1 MSSKWENVKKTVKGT
16 LSNAA
21 ATTRK
26 FTKIGKVKL
35 GKMSIK
41 KSIGST
47 YRKLG
52 EEVYDQVSDG
62 TKGDISSSKKVKNQ
76 IAQVN
81 QLKQSIRNKDEEIAT
96 IRKGSVPQTETDN
109 DTDART

>member
-1 MSSKWENVKKTVKGT
+1 MQSKWENFKKTVKGT
-16 LSNAA
+16 MSDAA
-21 ATTRK
+21 ATTKK

-35 GKMSIK
+35 GKRSIK
-41 KSIGST
+41 KSIDST

-62 TKGDISSSKKVKNQ
+62 TKGDISHSKKVKNQ

-96 IRKGSVPQTETDN
+96 IKKESTPPSETN
-109 DTDART
+109 

>member
-1 MSSKWENVKKTVKGT
+1 MSSKWENVKETVKGT
-16 LSNAA
+16 LADAA
-21 ATTRK
+21 ATTK
-26 FTKIGKVKL
+26 KYSKIGKVKL

-41 KSIGST
+41 KTIDST

-52 EEVYDQVSDG
+52 KEVYDQISDG
-62 TKGDISSSKKVKNQ
+62 TKGDISDSKKVKNQ

-96 IRKGSVPQTETDN
+96 IKKDSGPASKTN
-109 DTDART
+109 